1 MDPGNALGAGPHGR
15 CCCRRVLSAAPY
27 LNTAFLAWEALPWAP
42 PAGLTGTPLC
52 QEVALC
58 RTSSQD
64 KLGLTVCY
72 RTDDEDDIGIFVSE
86 VGGQDRMRGS
96 LSPFMS

>member
-1 MDPGNALGAGPHGR
+1 MG
-15 CCCRRVLSAAPY
+15 S
-27 LNTAFLAWEALPWAP
+27 P
-42 PAGLTGTPLC
+42 PAGAARRAHGHASLC